1 MSTPRSRTALAALVL
16 TGAIVSALTAATVQN
31 SPVPTP
37 VSSYRIVKTYPHDR
51 RAFTQGLQYVNG
63 VLYEGTGLAGQS
75 TIRKVRLENGEV
87 LQEHKIDP
95 RHFGEGIVVWK
106 SSLIQITWQSEI
118 GFVYDLATFEQKKS
132 FTCTGEDWGRTIAG
146 ARTKVGDVTDS

>member
-1 MSTPRSRTALAALVL
+1 MSNQWGRV
-16 TGAIVSALTAATVQN
+16 ALTLTVAAVCATVVATAQKA
-31 SPVPTP
+31 PVPTP
-37 VSSYRIVKTYPHDR
+37 VSSYRIVKIYPHAR
-51 RAFTQGLQYVNG
+51 GAFTQGLQYVNG
-63 VLYEGTGLAGQS
+63 VLYEGTGLTGRS

-106 SSLIQITWQSEI
+106 DSLIQITWQSEV
-118 GFVYDLATFEQKKS
+118 GFVYDLASFEQKKS